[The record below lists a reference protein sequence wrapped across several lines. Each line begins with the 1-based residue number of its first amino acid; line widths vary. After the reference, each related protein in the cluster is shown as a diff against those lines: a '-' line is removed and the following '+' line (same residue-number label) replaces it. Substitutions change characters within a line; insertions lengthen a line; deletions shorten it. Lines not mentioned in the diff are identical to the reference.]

1 MPNLPKKSIDEI
13 LREGTAIDAALRRAF
28 EKAMRQHKQ
37 AGQPVVVWKD
47 GRVTW
52 IPPEEIPV
60 FPETD

>member
-1 MPNLPKKSIDEI
+1 MPDLPKKSIDEI
-13 LREGTAIDAALRRAF
+13 FREGTAIDAALRRAF

-52 IPPEEIPV
+52 IAPEEIPV
-60 FPETD
+60 FPERD